1 MGEGSEG
8 GSETPRT
15 TIAGMPV
22 LTNAI
27 DSSSPQ
33 FIENESAALKQVE
46 TLDAALAEALDGGG
60 QRYRQ
65 RHHDRGKLMIRERIE
80 LLVDRDS
87 PFLELGAVVAYG
99 TDFATG
105 AGYVYGIGVVEGIE
119 CVVAGNDPTVR
130 GGSFNEFTLGKSLR
144 AQEVAKQNRLPLINL
159 VESGGADL
167 SNQHKI
173 FVPGGKWFRNLTQ
186 MSKAGIPTVSLVFG
200 SSTAG
205 GAYVPGMSDYA
216 VMVKDRARVF
226 LAGPPLVKMATGEES
241 TEEELGGA
249 VMHSRVSGL
258 SDYLA
263 ADEYDCLRIGRQII
277 KHLDYQKLGRGPVAV
292 SREPLFNPDDI
303 LGLIPTSTRQPMDM
317 YAVLAHTIDG
327 SDLDEYKAEYGTSL
341 ICGWATIHGYRVGIV
356 ANQRGVI
363 FSDEAK
369 KATEFI
375 SLCNRYDQPI
385 LFIHN
390 VTGYMVG
397 KDYEQGGIIKDG
409 AKMINVIANSTV
421 PHIAII
427 AGASYG
433 AGNYGMSG
441 QAFNPR
447 FLFSW
452 PSAKIAVMGG
462 EQLAGVMSIVGRNA
476 AQAAGREYDEANNAA
491 TRAAIEEQIDREQDA
506 FFMSAHNRDDGVI
519 DPRDTRTILG
529 ITLSAIHSNTVKG
542 TSDFGVFRM

>member
-1 MGEGSEG
+1 
-8 GSETPRT
+8 
-15 TIAGMPV
+15 MPV
-22 LTNAI
+22 LTVAN
-27 DSSSPQ
+27 DSQSPN
-33 FIENESAALKQVE
+33 FKENESAAREQVAHLESALK
-46 TLDAALAEALDGGG
+46 EAIEGGG
-60 QRYRQ
+60 ERYRK
-65 RHHDRGKLMIRERIE
+65 RHHERGKLMIRERIE
-80 LLVDRDS
+80 LLIDRDS
-87 PFLELGAVVAYG
+87 AYLELGGVVAYG
-99 TDFATG
+99 TGFETG
-105 AGYVYGIGVVEGIE
+105 GGYVCGIGVVEGIE
-119 CVVAGNDPTVR
+119 CIVAGNDPTVR

-144 AQEVAKQNRLPLINL
+144 TQDLAMENRLPLINL

-167 SNQHKI
+167 PNQHKI
-173 FVPGGKWFRNLTQ
+173 FVPGGKWFRNLTRL
-186 MSKAGIPTVSLVFG
+186 SKAGVPTISLVFG
-200 SSTAG
+200 NSTAG

-216 VMVKDRARVF
+216 VMVQDRAKVF

-241 TEEELGGA
+241 TDEELGGA

-263 ADEYDCLRIGRQII
+263 VDEYDCLRIGRRIV
-277 KHLDYQKLGRGPVAV
+277 KHLDYRKFGPGPIQD
-292 SREPLFNPDDI
+292 SRDPLYDPNDI
-303 LGLIPTSTRQPMDM
+303 LGLIPANVKQPMDM
-317 YAVLAHTIDG
+317 YAILAHTVDG
-327 SDLDEYKAEYGTSL
+327 SEFDEYKAEYGTSL

-375 SLCNRYDQPI
+375 SLCNQYDQP
-385 LFIHN
+385 LVFIHN

-421 PHIAII
+421 PHIGII

-441 QAFNPR
+441 QAYNPR

-476 AQAAGREYDEANNAA
+476 AAASGREYDEVKDAA
-491 TRAAIEEQIDREQDA
+491 ARAAIEQQIETEQDA
-506 FFMSAHNRDDGVI
+506 FFMSARNRDDGVI
-519 DPRDTRTILG
+519 DPRDTRTVLG
-529 ITLSAIHSNTVKG
+529 IALSAIHMNTVKG
-542 TSDFGVFRM
+542 TSEFGVFRM